1 MERCPIGG
9 VGTIGA
15 TGTFFRVVRV
25 GHTVGVRFQN
35 IENEMRGEVLLITLN
50 RPDRLNAWTPA
61 MGDELARAIAA
72 ASDDPGV
79 GAVVLTGAGRGF
91 CAGADMQDTFSKR
104 IAGDDPGADTGSGFG
119 GMSAG
124 LDWVQLCRTAKPLI
138 AAVNGACVGV
148 GLTQILSFDVIVAS
162 RAARFGM
169 GFIKMGLVPELAS
182 TRLLADRVGPGRAR
196 ALALTGDLWPAEQAF
211 AAGLA
216 DYLEE
221 PDDLMERALGLAA
234 RIAANPGRQVQW
246 TKELLTVN
254 ALEADT
260 ARIQER
266 ESALLRR
273 CWESAEHAEA
283 VAAFIDKRPPAFPP
297 RPTPTSS

>member
-1 MERCPIGG
+1 MSYDCIRTEP
-9 VGTIGA
+9 
-15 TGTFFRVVRV
+15 
-25 GHTVGVRFQN
+25 
-35 IENEMRGEVLLITLN
+35 RGEVLLITLD
-50 RPDRLNAWTPA
+50 RPDRLNAWTPT
-61 MGDELARAIAA
+61 MGDELARAIGSANQ
-72 ASDDPGV
+72 DPGV

-104 IAGDDPGADTGSGFG
+104 IAGQDPGADTGGGFG

-162 RAARFGM
+162 RRARFGM

-196 ALALTGDLWPAEQAF
+196 SLALTGDLWAAERAHS
-211 AAGLA
+211 AGLV
-216 DYLEE
+216 DHLVEPEE
-221 PDDLMERALGLAA
+221 LLDEALGLAG

-246 TKELLTVN
+246 TKELLTAN
-254 ALEADT
+254 ALEPDT
-260 ARIQER
+260 ALVQRR
-266 ESALLRR
+266 ESELLRQ
-273 CWESAEHAEA
+273 CWVSEEHAEA
-283 VAAFIDKRPPAFPP
+283 VAAFLQKRPAVFPP
-297 RPTPTSS
+297 RPEPSAG